1 MEDFMKK
8 ALTLCLL
15 SLLLFSLMASPALSQ
30 SADDILNKMID
41 AMGGRKAMEAV
52 KDQTSTGSME
62 LTQMGL
68 SGTVTQYLKRP
79 NKNRMDIEVMGMVIT
94 NAFDGVTAWM
104 VNPQTGSTEEMP
116 EDQAEYMKREA
127 MGDDTFL
134 NPKKYGISYTAKGKE
149 EVDGKECFVL
159 EQKYSDGYVST
170 MYIDTKTYL
179 IYKTKGMSLNQMGVE
194 VEAENVM
201 TDYKKINGMRTAH
214 TMIQYQDGE
223 EFMVFTLEEV
233 KYNTGLEDSFFEM
246 E

>member
-1 MEDFMKK
+1 MKK

-52 KDQTSTGSME
+52 KDQTSTGSIE

-68 SGTVTQYLKRP
+68 SGTVTQYIKRP
-79 NKNRMDIEVMGMVIT
+79 NKNRLDIEVMGMIIT

-104 VNPQTGSTEEMP
+104 VNPQTGSSEEQP

-134 NPKKYGISYTAKGKE
+134 NPKKSY
-149 EVDGKECFVL
+149 
-159 EQKYSDGYVST
+159 
-170 MYIDTKTYL
+170 YL
-179 IYKTKGMSLNQMGVE
+179 SLF
-194 VEAENVM
+194 
-201 TDYKKINGMRTAH
+201 KI
-214 TMIQYQDGE
+214 
-223 EFMVFTLEEV
+223 TL
-233 KYNTGLEDSFFEM
+233 
-246 E
+246 

>member
-1 MEDFMKK
+1 MKK
-8 ALTLCLL
+8 SLSIWLL

-52 KDQTSTGSME
+52 KDQRSTGTME

-68 SGTVTQYLKRP
+68 SGTVTQYFKRP

-94 NAFDGVTAWM
+94 NAFDGDSAWM

-116 EDQAEYMKREA
+116 EDQAVYMKREA
-127 MGDDTFL
+127 MGDDAFL
-134 NPKKYGISYTAKGKE
+134 NPKKHGISYTAKGKE
-149 EVDGKECFVL
+149 NVEGKECFVL
-159 EQKYSDGYVST
+159 EQKHSDGYVLT
-170 MYIDTKTYL
+170 LYVDTNTDL
-179 IYKTKGMSLNQMGVE
+179 IHKTKGLNLNQMGIE
-194 VEAENVM
+194 VEQESVM
-201 TDYKKINGMRTAH
+201 TDYKKVNGLMSSH
-214 TMIQYQDGE
+214 TLTVYQDGE
-223 EFMVFTLEEV
+223 EFFVFTLEEI

>member
-1 MEDFMKK
+1 MEAFMKK
-8 ALTLCLL
+8 ALSFCLF

-41 AMGGRKAMEAV
+41 AMGGRKAMEAI
-52 KDQTSTGSME
+52 KDQTSSGSME

-68 SGTVTQYLKRP
+68 SGTVTNYFKRP

-94 NAFDGVTAWM
+94 QAFDGTTAWM
-104 VNPQTGSTEEMP
+104 VNPQTGSSEEMP
-116 EDQAEYMKREA
+116 EEQAVYFTRDS
-127 MGDDTFL
+127 MGDGAYLD
-134 NPKKYGISYTAKGKE
+134 PKKYGITYTAKGKE

-159 EQKYSDGYVST
+159 EQKHSDGHVT
-170 MYIDTKTYL
+170 TLYIDTKTYL
-179 IYKTKGMSLNQMGVE
+179 IYKTKGMSLSQMGVE

-201 TDYKKINGMRTAH
+201 TDYKKVNGMMSAH
-214 TMIQYQDGE
+214 TMTMYQDGE
-223 EFMVFTLEEV
+223 EFMVFTLEEI